1 MARLPNQLDSSV
13 HDEGAPLLGARDGQ
27 EEEIFIVSSSECDG
41 LAADADADDEG
52 DAIHASGHEGE
63 QLSKRALFA
72 VFCSLYIG
80 RFMCAL
86 DGTVIVTLIIRIS
99 SEFNEFRSGPW
110 VASSYLIAL
119 TACQP
124 LFGKISDIYGR
135 KSLLLFSNSVF
146 AVGCILCGY
155 APNFWFLVFARV
167 IAGIGGS
174 GLNSLSV
181 ITLSDIVPLRERGL
195 WHGIGSIIYNSGAAL
210 GGVFGGVVAD
220 AIDWRAAFYI
230 QVPFIV
236 ISAIAIQI
244 NLKAEPSKKSETGKL
259 RRVDFAGSIT
269 LVLALALFLL
279 ALSLSGN
286 PLPWSH
292 PLIIILFVLSFVFFS
307 AFVHIETKI
316 AKEPVLPLALLKS
329 HTILGSTL
337 ANAFIYM
344 IMYSEL
350 FYIPIYLVA
359 AKGISATAA
368 GMSVVSNFVGNA
380 IGAIATGTYMRAT
393 GKYYHVIVLDSV
405 LLFVGCL
412 LQCSVGAS
420 TSIVTQVLYILLPGI
435 ASGSL
440 MTATLVALIAS
451 VPHELQAVA
460 TSIQYGFRAI
470 GSTLGVSIASAIFQN
485 VLATCLFS
493 RVTGPGADEIIS
505 RILDSVDEVNRVP
518 EEYALVIRQSYLDA
532 CRGVFIF
539 VAILALVNI
548 GPCMLMKEHKLHNSL
563 QRGH

>member
-1 MARLPNQLDSSV
+1 MARLPEQLESSAQ
-13 HDEGAPLLGARDGQ
+13 DESSSLLGAWDDH
-27 EEEIFIVSSSECDG
+27 EEEIFIGSECDDPAG
-41 LAADADADDEG
+41 DTDVDTADADATV
-52 DAIHASGHEGE
+52 HASGTQVGE
-63 QLSKRALFA
+63 LSKRALFA

-86 DGTVIVTLIIRIS
+86 DGTVIVTLVIRIS

-146 AVGCILCGY
+146 AVGCILCGL

-167 IAGIGGS
+167 VAGIGGS

-181 ITLSDIVPLRERGL
+181 ITLSDLVPLRQRGL
-195 WHGIGSIIYNSGAAL
+195 LHGIGAVIYNSGAAL
-210 GGVFGGVVAD
+210 GGVFGGLVAD
-220 AIDWRAAFYI
+220 ATDWRTAFLI
-230 QVPFIV
+230 QVPFVV

-244 NLKAEPSKKSETGKL
+244 NLKSEHGKKSETGKL
-259 RRVDFAGSIT
+259 KRVDFEGSIT
-269 LVLALALFLL
+269 LVFGLSLL
-279 ALSLSGN
+279 LVALSLAGN
-286 PLPWSH
+286 TLPWSH
-292 PLIIILFVLSFVFFS
+292 PLVSILFVLSFVVLS
-307 AFVHIETKI
+307 VFVHIETKI
-316 AKEPVLPLALLKS
+316 AKEPILPFALLKS
-329 HTILGSTL
+329 PTILGSTL

-344 IMYSEL
+344 IMFSEL

-359 AKGISATAA
+359 VKGFSATAA

-393 GKYYHVIVLDSV
+393 GKYYQVIVLDTA

-412 LQCSVGAS
+412 LQCSVGVT
-420 TSIVTQVLYILLPGI
+420 TSIVTQVLYILVPGI

-485 VLATCLFS
+485 VLASCLLA
-493 RVTGPGADEIIS
+493 RVTGPGAEAIIS
-505 RILDSVDEVNRVP
+505 RALESVDEIKRVP
-518 EEYALVIRQSYLDA
+518 EEYAFVIEQSYLDA

-548 GPCMLMKEHKLHNSL
+548 GPCMLMKEHKLHNSI